1 MIAIF
6 LLKKDTSIF
15 HYGIISCGHL
25 DMSMGLYKSLL
36 STMNDSGSHNLDVL
50 PLGSGLTDSEI
61 AIVSKYT
68 QNQVSNAPQEIL
80 VGPNGWCL
88 VSYFSAYTF
97 DGVQSPHR
105 ENETTICHNYNGIGQ
120 FNFEGLLLR
129 NNLEIILAYSS
140 FDPQPSLHRAN
151 EQNKRFHVM
160 HIVSV
165 LQLITQLAVL
175 ISTLLVYGNR
185 SGAKDLSR
193 VSPLFLHIITLI
205 SMVAG
210 ISMVVAAGVVTSQ
223 VNALKNDIHKSVGAF
238 GILMRRGRVFFSLL
252 WLAFGFAMLGMLSW
266 IVPHWLANPPK
277 TEYYD
282 DENENETLQTTEMGS
297 DISFLGGARTASR
310 NPKAELRIFDLAHDD
325 VASASSLTNENPMSN
340 ELNEHQA
347 AASELDLRKLSERL
361 FRKKASRQLTRE
373 LRSES
378 MPVRSDTRELLYR
391 EVSFSNHQYP
401 TALPRPRQPLNLSQ
415 SRSTMREVLGGSL
428 LRMRILL
435 DKDRNSATSVL
446 DEQEMEILLDKPYIY
461 CLDE

>member
-6 LLKKDTSIF
+6 LLKGDTSVF

-25 DMSMGLYKSLL
+25 NMAMGLYKSLL
-36 STMNDSGSHNLDVL
+36 NTMYDSGSHNLDVL
-50 PLGSGLTDSEI
+50 PLGGALTDSEI

-97 DGVQSPHR
+97 DGVQSSHR
-105 ENETTICHNYNGIGQ
+105 ENETTVCHNYNGIGQ
-120 FNFEGLLLR
+120 FNFAGLLLR

-140 FDPQPSLHRAN
+140 FDSELSLHHAS

-185 SGAKDLSR
+185 SGAKDLSQ

-210 ISMVVAAGVVTSQ
+210 LSMVVAAGVVTSQ
-223 VNALKNDIHKSVGAF
+223 VNGLKSDIHKSVGAF
-238 GILMRRGRVFFSLL
+238 GILMRRGHVFFSLL
-252 WLAFGFAMLGMLSW
+252 WLAFGFAMLGMFSW

-277 TEYYD
+277 TEYYQDD
-282 DENENETLQTTEMGS
+282 DENGNENETLETSEMGS
-297 DISFLGGARTASR
+297 DISFLGRARASSR
-310 NPKAELRIFDLAHDD
+310 NRKPELRIFDVVHDD
-325 VASASSLTNENPMSN
+325 VVSASSLTNEDPLPKDVSG
-340 ELNEHQA
+340 HQGG
-347 AASELDLRKLSERL
+347 ASELELRKLSERL
-361 FRKKASRQLTRE
+361 FKKKASRQLTRE

-378 MPVRSDTRELLYR
+378 MPVRSDTRDLLYR
-391 EVSFSNHQYP
+391 ELSFSNHQYP
-401 TALPRPRQPLNLSQ
+401 TALPRPQQPLSLTLA
-415 SRSTMREVLGGSL
+415 RSTMREVLGSL

-435 DKDRNSATSVL
+435 DNDRNSATSIL
-446 DEQEMEILLDKPYIY
+446 DEQELETLLDKPYV
-461 CLDE
+461 